1 MGGTL
6 QTNMDFSGVD
16 EVTALARLQEVS
28 TVVLRQAVDLVNN
41 SLTSDEQLT
50 VHSQFMP
57 GSTIGKHLRHARD
70 HFVLLMSCLS
80 APQPHVLNYDARSR
94 NTPMESSRQ
103 AAQEALDEAIAQL
116 EKVVPHAKMDEPIT
130 LHAVTPFPQV
140 VQTTFGRELWF
151 AGLHAI
157 HHWSMVRVIAGELG
171 IKLEDTFGFA
181 PSTLVHNAN
190 STKTQL
196 EKSKI

>member
-157 HHWSMVRVIAGELG
+157 HHWSMVRFGP
-171 IKLEDTFGFA
+171 LERNIMLT
-181 PSTLVHNAN
+181 PL
-190 STKTQL
+190 
-196 EKSKI
+196 